1 MPIQGIY
8 NFGNTCYLNSVV
20 QVLRN
25 TPFLMK
31 LPLSKTTAE
40 TVATTVSTATAMLS
54 AIQSLTDNVATHK
67 QLVQSIRLLA
77 AKQNHKQFAGSD
89 QNDASELAYFLLDQL
104 HQEYRRLPSSV
115 IVRGNPVS
123 ERDRIAVAVYSAMKQ
138 LYEKERSPIM
148 EQCYGMHVSMLS
160 AIDATASSVDTTS
173 DTIVTTN
180 DATNWSITPEPYMIQ
195 HLPIPSLPLVPSAS
209 HVPYTATT
217 KVTLFHCLEL
227 FLRPEQIQNR
237 TKQFRIW
244 SVPPIWSVCLSRFAH
259 QRKNAQLVEY
269 PAHISLAPYVIGYN
283 PQQYQYRLY
292 AVISHVGEL
301 NSGHYYAFVLDRSAL
316 VTGTVAGSNNNGNG
330 KGQWY
335 CCNDQAVSPITEG
348 QALNHLHAY
357 CLFYERIN
365 VLP

>member
-1 MPIQGIY
+1 
-8 NFGNTCYLNSVV
+8 
-20 QVLRN
+20 
-25 TPFLMK
+25 
-31 LPLSKTTAE
+31 
-40 TVATTVSTATAMLS
+40 MLS

-160 AIDATASSVDTTS
+160 ATTSSVDTTS
-173 DTIVTTN
+173 DTVVTTN
-180 DATNWSITPEPYMIQ
+180 AATNWSITPEPYMIQ
-195 HLPIPSLPLVPSAS
+195 HLPIPSLP
-209 HVPYTATT
+209 YTATAEHRTNT

-292 AVISHVGEL
+292 AVINHVGEL
-301 NSGHYYAFVLDRSAL
+301 NSGHYYAFVLDRSAM
-316 VTGTVAGSNNNGNG
+316 VTGSTNNNGHGNG